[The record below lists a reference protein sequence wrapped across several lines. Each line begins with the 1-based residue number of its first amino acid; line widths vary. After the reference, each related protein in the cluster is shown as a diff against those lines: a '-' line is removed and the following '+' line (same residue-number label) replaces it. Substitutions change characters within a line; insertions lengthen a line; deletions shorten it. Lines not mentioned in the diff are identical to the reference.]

1 MATLNKSPFRDW
13 LERSATNALQR
24 MQTKADALLN
34 PNRYHLSLAARQRLQ
49 WMYLLQHEHE
59 GNVTRAAGK
68 IGLSRQWLSTLHATF
83 ERYRRDPRSLEPE
96 SRAPHRTDNR
106 RRIPAAVED
115 RIIAVRDA
123 TPGWGKEKIAR
134 ILARDHGITVSK
146 NTVNR
151 YLHAHHRIDPKLSE
165 RNAQAWAKKLA
176 RERAGLAPTL
186 RVKHRPPRQIK
197 DYAPGALVEKDM
209 KFVLKLGQN
218 RRPGKEKLAAYFWY
232 QHTETDS
239 FTRLRT
245 LELVDQSDSATA
257 GRAHA
262 RSRQRFP
269 FPIATTNTDNGS
281 ENGKEFAGMLQRE
294 NVFHFFSN
302 VGTPTD
308 NPRVER
314 SHRTDEEE
322 FYGRGNTYRTFDEQ
336 RAALQRWEYRYNHE
350 RPHQALGYL
359 TPIEFYELWR
369 KNPTAA
375 HAIAAKYRAY
385 LVGQRQRL
393 AGARRIKRKDQ
404 IEKLMQ
410 FIDAKLTPKVD
421 LTPYKLQL
429 VNCQLCSWA

>member
-1 MATLNKSPFRDW
+1 MTTLKKSPFRDW
-13 LERSATNALQR
+13 LERLATNELQR
-24 MQTKADALLN
+24 MQTTAEALLN
-34 PNRYHLSLAARQRLQ
+34 PHRYHLSPTARQRLG
-49 WMYLLQHEHE
+49 WLYTLQYECA
-59 GNVTRAAGK
+59 GNVTVAAKK
-68 IGLSRQWLSTLHATF
+68 IGVSRPWLSTLRSAF
-83 ERYRRDPRSLEPE
+83 ARQRRDPRTLEPQ
-96 SRAPHRTDNR
+96 SRAPHRTGNR
-106 RRIPAAVED
+106 RRIPPAVED

-134 ILARDHGITVSK
+134 ILARDHGILVSK

-151 YLHAHHRIDPKLSE
+151 YLHRHHRIDPQLSE

-176 RERAGLAPTL
+176 RERAGLTPAL

-209 KFVLKLGQN
+209 KFVLKWEQN
-218 RRPGKEKLAAYFWY
+218 RRPGKEKLAEYFWY

-245 LELVDQSDSATA
+245 LELVEQADSAA
-257 GRAHA
+257 AAQAHA

-281 ENGKEFAGMLQRE
+281 ENGKEFAATLQRE

-322 FYGRGNTYRTFDEQ
+322 FYGRGNVHRTFDEQ
-336 RAALQRWEYRYNHE
+336 RAALHRWEYRYNHE

-359 TPIEFYELWR
+359 TPIEFYVLWK
-369 KNPTAA
+369 KNPRAA

-385 LVGQRQRL
+385 LVRQRQRL
-393 AGARRIKRKDQ
+393 ANARRIKRKEQ

-410 FIDAKLTPKVD
+410 FIDAKLTPTVD
-421 LTPYKLQL
+421 LTPHKMAL
-429 VNCQLCSWA
+429 VECQLCSWA

>member
-1 MATLNKSPFRDW
+1 MATLNKTTVRDW
-13 LERSATNALQR
+13 LERSATNALQH
-24 MQTKADALLN
+24 MQTTAENLLN
-34 PNRYHLSLAARQRLQ
+34 PHRYHLSPAARQRLR
-49 WMYLLQHEHE
+49 WLYALQYECDE
-59 GNVTRAAGK
+59 NVTVAAKK
-68 IGLSRQWLSTLHATF
+68 IGISRPWLSTLRAAF
-83 ERYRRDPRSLEPE
+83 ERSRRDPRGLEPQ
-96 SRAPHRTDNR
+96 SRAPHRTTNR
-106 RRIPAAVED
+106 QRIPGDVED

-134 ILARDHGITVSK
+134 ILARDFGITVAK

-151 YLHAHHRIDPKLSE
+151 YLHKHRRINPKLSE
-165 RNAQAWAKKLA
+165 RNAQAWEKKLA

-218 RRPGKEKLAAYFWY
+218 RQPGKEKLAEYFWY
-232 QHTETDS
+232 QHTEKDS

-245 LELVDQSDSATA
+245 LELVEHADSATA
-257 GRAHA
+257 ARAHE
-262 RSRQRFP
+262 RSRHRFP

-281 ENGKEFAGMLQRE
+281 ENGKEFAATLQRE

-322 FYGRGNTYRTFDEQ
+322 FYQRGNHHRTFAAQ

-359 TPIEFYELWR
+359 TPMEFYALWK
-369 KNPTAA
+369 KNPVAA
-375 HAIAAKYRAY
+375 HAIAATYRTY
-385 LVGQRQRL
+385 LVRQRQRL
-393 AGARRIKRKDQ
+393 ASARRIKRKEQ

-410 FIDAKLTPKVD
+410 FIDAKLTPKVE
-421 LTPYKLQL
+421 LTPYKMAL